1 MLLNKFKKES
11 IHRVRKS
18 LFFKNFLVLFGGTS
32 FAQLL
37 QILGLFVIAY
47 YYTPQELGI
56 LAFILSLSTIL
67 SVIST
72 LKLEQSVLIPKK
84 DQEARIIVVV
94 TTMISLLISVV
105 ALLLLLIFKTWIA
118 GLFNESK
125 AEAWLLF
132 VPLISFFLSAYQI
145 FNYWT
150 IRKKEFKRNSLA
162 LIFQST
168 TTVSVNA
175 GMGYAKFGT
184 LGLIMGSVFGRA
196 MSFLILAIK
205 FFDFKQRLKLNL
217 KKKSLKRILDRYK
230 NFPYFTMPHALFSS
244 LGGNLPII
252 IITALLSSQVA
263 GQLSMSLR
271 IFIPL
276 NLIAIS
282 SLQVFNQRISEKF
295 QKEES
300 FYMDVRRLLVVLFS
314 VGAIPVITL
323 AFFAPDLFSFFLG
336 NQWVEAGKIAQILTI
351 WFFASLMASPISY
364 IPALLGLQRKMFL
377 LEVMRTVLSIGGL
390 YLGIVLKDLYTGLVL
405 FSLGNVVV
413 LAYNIVWIV
422 KISYVN
428 HQKVQNA

>member
-1 MLLNKFKKES
+1 MNFNKIKKQS
-11 IHRVRKS
+11 ILRISKS
-18 LFFKNFLVLFGGTS
+18 DFFKNFLVLFGGTS
-32 FAQLL
+32 FSQLI

-47 YYTPQELGI
+47 FYTPQELGI

-67 SVIST
+67 SVVST
-72 LKLEQSVLIPKK
+72 LKLEQAVLIPKK
-84 DQEARIIVVV
+84 DQEARIIVVI
-94 TTMISLLISVV
+94 TCLISILVSIV

-118 GLFNESK
+118 SLFNESK

-184 LGLIMGSVFGRA
+184 FGLILGSVFGRA
-196 MSFLILAIK
+196 MSFFILALR
-205 FFDFKQRLKLNL
+205 FFDFRKRFKMNL
-217 KKKSLKRILDRYK
+217 KKMSFKRIIGRYK

-252 IITALLSSQVA
+252 IITALLSSQIA

-314 VGAIPVITL
+314 IGAIPVVIL
-323 AFFAPDLFSFFLG
+323 AFFAPELFSFFLG

-364 IPALLGLQRKMFL
+364 IPALLGLQKKMFL
-377 LEVMRTVLSIGGL
+377 LEVIRTLLSIGGL
-390 YLGIVLKDLYTGLVL
+390 YLGIVLMDLYAGLL
-405 FSLGNVVV
+405 FFSLGNVVV
-413 LAYNIVWIV
+413 LAYNIAWIV

-428 HQKVQNA
+428 HQKVQNE